1 MRKTIFLL
9 LNSLKLTCQLIL
21 YRPAPYVS
29 AFFGFLMTMAVAA
42 IVLGMFNG
50 LQDTMRE
57 SGSDLVVVIESEHGG
72 GISEEV
78 ARYMYQTDAVEKSIN
93 GPALMRAF
101 NTPIQV
107 MLDGKNQAARV
118 GFLGVEPSFQ
128 HIWKNIHVRDGRTF
142 TSGTN
147 EVIVGRRLF
156 EVSPS
161 VFSIGK
167 NIEWNNQLWKVVGI
181 FESNGDRRESQ
192 IVGDQINLRAA
203 HNQQLY
209 TGIYARIVNA
219 AAIDEIKNF
228 LQKRYGASISVNS
241 ERDLLKNTG
250 AGIRLIILIIG
261 AFTVAVISIGAV
273 IGGINIISIMVSD
286 RVKDIGVMKALG
298 FENSF
303 VFLGVIFESLL
314 VSLSGAVTAFFLA
327 RAFMHGEII
336 STSSSGAFFSFDF
349 NFDSGVFLHV
359 VLFGFV
365 LGLAGGLIPAIRATS
380 IRAAEAFRA

>member
-29 AFFGFLMTMAVAA
+29 TFFGFLMTMAVAA

-57 SGSDLVVVIESEHGG
+57 SGSDLVAVIRSEHSG

-107 MLDGKNQAARV
+107 MLDGKNQVASV
-118 GFLGVEPSFQ
+118 GFLGVEPTFQ
-128 HIWKNIHVRDGRTF
+128 HIWKNIHVRDGRIF
-142 TSGTN
+142 TPGTN

-161 VFSIGK
+161 VFSVGK

-209 TGIYARIVNA
+209 TSIYARIVNA
-219 AAIDEIKNF
+219 AEIDEIKNF
-228 LQKRYGASISVNS
+228 LQKRYGAGISVNS

-336 STSSSGAFFSFDF
+336 STSSSGVFFSFDF
-349 NFDSGVFLHV
+349 NFDSSVFLHV

>member
-57 SGSDLVVVIESEHGG
+57 SGSDLVAVIESEHGG

-78 ARYMYQTDAVEKSIN
+78 VRYMYQTDAVEKSIN

-107 MLDGKNQAARV
+107 MLDGRNQVASV

-128 HIWKNIHVRDGRTF
+128 YIWKNIHVRDGRTF
-142 TSGTN
+142 TPGTN

-161 VFSIGK
+161 VFSVGK
-167 NIEWNNQLWKVVGI
+167 NIEWNNQLWTVVGI

-209 TGIYARIVNA
+209 TGIYARIINA
-219 AAIDEIKNF
+219 TAIDEIKNF
-228 LQKRYGASISVNS
+228 LQKRYGAGISVNS

-286 RVKDIGVMKALG
+286 RAKDIGVMKALG

-314 VSLSGAVTAFFLA
+314 VSLSGAVAAFFLA

-336 STSSSGAFFSFDF
+336 STSSSGVFFSFDF
-349 NFDSGVFLHV
+349 NFDSSVFLHV